1 MVDVAIEAVEALAK
15 EGINARLI
23 NIHTIKPI
31 DSELIL
37 KAAKETGAIVTLEE
51 HNIIGGL
58 GSAVA
63 EVLAENYPV
72 PVLRVGIKDTFGES
86 GKPDEL
92 LKAYNLTSEEIVA
105 KVKKAIALKK

>member
-1 MVDVAIEAVEALAK
+1 MVSKAIEAADILK
-15 EGINARLI
+15 REGINARLI

-31 DSELIL
+31 DRDIII
-37 KAAKETGAIVTLEE
+37 KAATETGAIVTCEE

-63 EVLAENYPV
+63 EVLVETCPV
-72 PVLRVGIKDTFGES
+72 PMRMVGVMDRFGKS

-92 LKAYNLTSEEIVA
+92 LKKYGLTPDNIVE
-105 KVKKAIALKK
+105 KVKDVLKNK